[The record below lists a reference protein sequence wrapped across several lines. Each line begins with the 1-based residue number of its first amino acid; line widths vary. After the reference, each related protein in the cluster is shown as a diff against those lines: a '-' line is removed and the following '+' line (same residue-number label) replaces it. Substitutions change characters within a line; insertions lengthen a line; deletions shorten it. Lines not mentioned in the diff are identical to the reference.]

1 MGSRRLLL
9 ALLLT
14 TMPLA
19 GSAQSLS
26 DVLFGKATK
35 ENYIGQY
42 NYNGKRKNGF
52 GMERWRDGSVYVG
65 DFSEGDISGRG
76 MKISTGKPIAHVEG
90 AVVYVGSWRKG
101 QKSGRGVCYDSRGN
115 VVYDGKFAADKPV
128 GAVPSATHSAKRFLM
143 EERDGRL
150 YLGET
155 LGGRPEGFGL
165 TVEKDGRIVYGT
177 RKGGKLQG
185 PAMTFYSPQVWEV
198 GTWTDGQYQAF
209 NNSAASAENIAAW
222 RQSKK
227 AFNSSIRQDL
237 LSAAGNFAQAGLN
250 MATIAQG
257 GQATTS
263 TPDLGS
269 AGVQGELTAS
279 ADEAESGK
287 AGSKKKLPESY
298 YRDAYA
304 RWTKTAKSH
313 YETLTHSGFRV
324 VDEKTEKDKGGTAAG
339 TWSKSKFDGI
349 KMNLRKAQREMQKI
363 RQEARRAG
371 YTIEKS
377 EYETINVSF

>member
-1 MGSRRLLL
+1 MESRLLL
-9 ALLLT
+9 LGLLLT
-14 TMPLA
+14 SLPLA
-19 GSAQSLS
+19 GVAQSLS
-26 DVLFGKATK
+26 DVLFGKETK

-52 GMERWRDGSVYVG
+52 GMERSRDGSVYVG
-65 DFSEGDISGRG
+65 DFSEDEISGCG
-76 MKISTGKPIAHVEG
+76 MKISARKSIAHVEG

-101 QKSGRGVCYDSRGN
+101 QKSGRGVCYDSQGN

-128 GAVPSATHSAKRFLM
+128 GSVPSAVPSAKRFLM

-177 RKGGKLQG
+177 RKDGMLQG

-250 MATIAQG
+250 MVTIANG

-269 AGVQGELTAS
+269 GSTWGELTAS
-279 ADEAESGK
+279 TGEAESNK
-287 AGSKKKLPESY
+287 AGTKKKRPESY
-298 YRDAYA
+298 YRDVYA
-304 RWTKTAKSH
+304 HWAKAAKSN
-313 YETLTHSGFRV
+313 YEALTHDGIRV
-324 VDEKTEKDKGGTAAG
+324 IDKKTEKDEGGTAAG
-339 TWSKSKFDGI
+339 TWRKSNFDGI
-349 KMNLRKAQREMQKI
+349 KMNLRKAQREMRKI
-363 RQEARRAG
+363 RQEARRVG
-371 YTIEKS
+371 YTIEQS
-377 EYETINVSF
+377 EYETINVSY